1 MGLEFRVLGGLQK
14 LPRFTQENQF
24 HSKSEKLFFKELK
37 SSAQEILVLERDK

>member
-14 LPRFTQENQF
+14 LPRFAQENQF
-24 HSKSEKLFFKELK
+24 HSKSEKLFKELK